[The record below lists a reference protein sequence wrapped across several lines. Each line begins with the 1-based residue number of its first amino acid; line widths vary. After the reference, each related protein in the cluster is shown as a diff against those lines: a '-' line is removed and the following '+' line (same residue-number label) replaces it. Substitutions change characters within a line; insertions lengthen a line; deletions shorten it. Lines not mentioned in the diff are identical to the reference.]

1 MKNCQIIIKRKDH
14 HTVSFNF
21 DDFRIAQAVINIL
34 DNVAEPLE
42 IDGEVDLLGIQ
53 LIHKQIYEE

>member
-14 HTVSFNF
+14 HTVSYQF

-34 DNVAEPLE
+34 DNVS
-42 IDGEVDLLGIQ
+42 EVVFDKTCCIFQ
-53 LIHKQIYEE
+53 PIHKDIHEE